1 MEKLSQSLEDYL
13 ESIYIISL
21 DKKIARVKDLVNRLG
36 VKSSSVIGA
45 LKKLGAKGFVEHEHY
60 GHIEL
65 TEEGKK
71 RAERLYE
78 RHTTLT
84 RFFHEILDVDE
95 KTAEADAC
103 QIEHDLSEES
113 YKKIIKLLSHIIA
126 MSENDPVDFEKLT
139 KSVKE

>member
-21 DKKIARVKDLVNRLG
+21 DKKIARVKDLVSRLG

-45 LKKLGAKGFVEHEHY
+45 LKKLVARGYVEHEHY

-65 TEEGKK
+65 TEAGRK

-84 RFFHEILDVDE
+84 RFFRDILNVDE
-95 KTAEADAC
+95 STAEADAC
-103 QIEHDLSEES
+103 QIEHELSEIS
-113 YKKIIKLLSHIIA
+113 YKRIISLLSHIIA
-126 MSENDPVDFEKLT
+126 MAEKDPECFDKL
-139 KSVKE
+139 KSSVSD

>member
-84 RFFHEILDVDE
+84 RFFNEILDVDK

-113 YKKIIKLLSHIIA
+113 YRKIIKLLSHIIS
-126 MSENDPVDFEKLT
+126 MSENDPAGFEKLT
-139 KSVKE
+139 KSIKE

>member
-45 LKKLGAKGFVEHEHY
+45 LKKLVAKGFIEHEHY

-65 TEEGKK
+65 TEEGRK

-84 RFFHEILDVDE
+84 RFFRDILHVDE

-103 QIEHDLSEES
+103 QIEHDLSEDS
-113 YKKIIKLLSHIIA
+113 YSKIIKLIGYIID
-126 MSENDPVDFEKLT
+126 MPEKNPSCFEELT
-139 KSVKE
+139 RSVKD

>member
-13 ESIYIISL
+13 EAIYIVSL

-45 LKKLGAKGFVEHEHY
+45 LKKLGAKGYIEHEHY

-65 TEEGKK
+65 TEEGSK
-71 RAERLYE
+71 RAERLYD

-84 RFFHEILDVDE
+84 KFFHEILHVDE
-95 KTAEADAC
+95 KTAEKDAC

-113 YKKIIKLLSHIIA
+113 YSKIIKLLSYII
-126 MSENDPVDFEKLT
+126 SLPDKDPACFEELK
-139 KSVKE
+139 KSVRD

>member
-45 LKKLGAKGFVEHEHY
+45 LKKLGAKGFIEHEHY

-65 TEEGKK
+65 TEEGRM
-71 RAERLYE
+71 RAERLYD

-113 YKKIIKLLSHIIA
+113 YKKIIKLLGHIID
-126 MSENDPVDFEKLT
+126 MSEKAPACFEELIQ
-139 KSVKE
+139 SVKN

>member
-13 ESIYIISL
+13 EAIYIVSL

-45 LKKLGAKGFVEHEHY
+45 LKKLVAKGYIEHEHY

-65 TEEGKK
+65 TEEGRK
-71 RAERLYE
+71 RAERLYD

-84 RFFHEILDVDE
+84 RFFHDILNVDE
-95 KTAEADAC
+95 ITAEKDAC

-113 YKKIIKLLSHIIA
+113 YSKIIKLLSYIISLA
-126 MSENDPVDFEKLT
+126 DSNPACFEDLK
-139 KSVKE
+139 KSVRD